1 MINSVSGVSFRGE
14 ALNTQDLINAP
25 GKYAAPA
32 DVAVDS
38 FEKQGKAKK
47 KGGRGLLATAAVA
60 LAAFVALGVAV
71 KKGHLERVE
80 INEANGFFKK
90 LLQKGQNLA
99 TTVGEYAVKAWDA
112 TGGRLFNKGASDV
125 AETIEDAVK

>member
-47 KGGRGLLATAAVA
+47 KGGHGLLATAAVA
-60 LAAFVALGVAV
+60 LAAFVALGIAV

-80 INEANGFFKK
+80 INEANGFFSK
-90 LLQKGQNLA
+90 LLQRGKNLA
-99 TTVGEYAVKAWDA
+99 TTVGEYAVRAWDA
-112 TGGRLFNKGASDV
+112 TAGKLFNRGASDV